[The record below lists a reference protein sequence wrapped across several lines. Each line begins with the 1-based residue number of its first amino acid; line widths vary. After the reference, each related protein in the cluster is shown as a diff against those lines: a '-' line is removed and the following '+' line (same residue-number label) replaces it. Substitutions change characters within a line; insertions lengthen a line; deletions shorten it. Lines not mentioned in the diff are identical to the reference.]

1 MLFFSLVIFQS
12 SKLVLQH
19 LPIVKNVCF
28 VCMYTYILDI
38 FQSCAVIFTDV
49 QIAPF
54 APFLR
59 QRGHIKLASAS
70 LWHGFISLG
79 YPLLSVITTVL
90 RFILYIIS
98 QSWKQLFLK
107 SPDFFVFGWLG
118 FFSGKWYLETPLWV
132 LAALVAPELHGF
144 RLFYETELGC
154 TWGGKFTNANK
165 ILVKT

>member
-1 MLFFSLVIFQS
+1 MGKKGDKHLIFFFPLLIFQS

-59 QRGHIKLASAS
+59 QRGHVKLASAS
-70 LWHGFISLG
+70 LWHGYISLG
-79 YPLLSVITTVL
+79 YLLLSVITKVL
-90 RFILYIIS
+90 KMNKMFIS

-107 SPDFFVFGWLG
+107 SPVFFVFGWLG
-118 FFSGKWYLETPLWV
+118 FFFSGKWYLETPLWV
-132 LAALVAPELHGF
+132 LAVLVVSELNSF
-144 RLFYETELGC
+144 
-154 TWGGKFTNANK
+154 
-165 ILVKT
+165 